1 MIETAKNLALKNMLL
16 ALLVVILAV
25 VPLVIQR
32 DAEFGGADGEAEAV
46 ITEVRPDYEPW
57 FKSIWEPPS
66 SEVESFLF
74 ALQAAIGSG
83 FIGYYFGY
91 LKGSRK
97 QQEKMQR
104 HVSN

>member
-1 MIETAKNLALKNMLL
+1 MIETAKNMAVKNMIL

-25 VPLVIQR
+25 VPLVIHR

-46 ITEVRPDYEPW
+46 IAEVKPDYEPW

-83 FIGYYFGY
+83 FIGYHFGY
-91 LKGSRK
+91 LKGRRK
-97 QQEKMQR
+97 QQEQLER
-104 HVSN
+104 NVSD